1 MRETTLCYLDNG
13 SENNILH
20 RTKKKNDINGGKWI
34 GVGGKFEL
42 GESAE
47 ECMLREVRE
56 ETGLDPT
63 SYEYRGIV
71 TFISDECES
80 EHMHLFT
87 ATEWTGELVECDEG
101 DLAFVKKEDLYDLP
115 MWEGDRIFLE
125 MLKTQCGFFR
135 LTLNYHGDRLVS
147 SNVEE

>member
-13 SENNILH
+13 SEYLMLH

-34 GVGGKFEL
+34 GVGGKFEP
-42 GESAE
+42 GETAQ

-56 ETGLDPT
+56 ETGLIPT

-71 TFISDECES
+71 TFISDECEN
-80 EHMHLFT
+80 ERMHLFT

-101 DLAFVKKEDLYDLP
+101 DLAFVKKENLYDLP

-125 MLKTQCGFFR
+125 MLKTKCDFFK
-135 LTLNYHGDRLVS
+135 LTLNYHGDELIS
-147 SNVEE
+147 SKVE